1 MEVRERAVSAV
12 LDTDGTH
19 PLDLAKHTEAPWL
32 VPAPHQ
38 IGRSEHESCPA
49 ERSHASCGH
58 LDYLNEYKEKS
69 MKQCSC
75 ISHISL
81 LKHSVSTRITRNSGL
96 FIALSCS
103 GLFLSLC
110 LCTAVV
116 ALEQTHQTRRLG
128 SAYSDRQ
135 EAPQMSG

>member
-1 MEVRERAVSAV
+1 MDVRERAV

-19 PLDLAKHTEAPWL
+19 PLDLALKHTEAPWL
-32 VPAPHQ
+32 APAPHQ

-69 MKQCSC
+69 MKLLNTVAFHIFRYSNTPFPHESPELAVSS
-75 ISHISL
+75 SH
-81 LKHSVSTRITRNSGL
+81 
-96 FIALSCS
+96 
-103 GLFLSLC
+103 

-116 ALEQTHQTRRLG
+116 ALEQTHQTRRCTR

-135 EAPQMSG
+135 EAPQMSD